1 MDFASCLVRIAGR
14 IEGELLKVCSL
25 KLKKRSFF
33 LQNEL
38 RLNEEHASN
47 LFRNSVVDIVSR
59 LGLVRYPTGTRNSFF
74 SWLHT
79 GCRS

>member
-47 LFRNSVVDIVSR
+47 LLRNSVVDIVSR
-59 LGLVRYPTGTRNSFF
+59 LGLVRYPTGTRNSYLFLAPY
-74 SWLHT
+74 WL
-79 GCRS
+79 